1 MKTKEVGDK
10 YENYQKKLWELEDKE
25 LQSLLMLLL
34 IFLMKARKGGETTLK
49 ILDELLARPCNANQ
63 LSNKLNVDYNTIRF
77 HLKILLEHKYVER
90 ISFGNTYIIH
100 PSDKLIKRYD
110 EYLIIKEIF
119 ENE

>member
-10 YENYQKKLWELEDKE
+10 YENCQKKLWELEDKE
-25 LQSLLMLLL
+25 LQSLLMG
-34 IFLMKARKGGETTLK
+34 RKGGKTTLK

-77 HLKILLEHKYVER
+77 HLKILLEHKYVEK

-110 EYLIIKEIF
+110 EYLIIKEIL